1 MKRKFLA
8 IPAIF
13 LVIILLVFFVKP
25 KELAAVNGEE
35 VTLAELTAYGDEYAN
50 QVASQFADKYH
61 ITSYGQHFWEES
73 YQG

>member
-61 ITSYGQHFWEES
+61 VNSYGQHFWEES